1 MVCLSAARTELP
13 DTHRGQDKVCF
24 GETQEGSSSPGVEG
38 GGRGTP
44 RESKIC
50 RPLETS
56 LLNSTPANGE
66 YMWRNEQNLKAN
78 SPFSGMRKHFELNS
92 SSHQHDW
99 RQENG
104 FISVNCGINHPSRIT
119 WSHCWCGSLNDNKYR
134 RCITLVFLWTV
145 AQPVWT
151 LRCVCTPVCLCKG
164 RC

>member
-1 MVCLSAARTELP
+1 
-13 DTHRGQDKVCF
+13 
-24 GETQEGSSSPGVEG
+24 
-38 GGRGTP
+38 
-44 RESKIC
+44 
-50 RPLETS
+50 
-56 LLNSTPANGE
+56 
-66 YMWRNEQNLKAN
+66 MWRNEQNLKAN

-134 RCITLVFLWTV
+134 RYITSVFLWTV

-151 LRCVCTPVCLCKG
+151 MRCVRTPVCTNAKADVKWRSSAFAACMGLKRTKRLYCCGQHILAIIIKRLNKSMQYASVTSSLLALATVRG
-164 RC
+164 NS